1 MSGRHL
7 FEIRRGVL
15 QFHRPPDSG
24 ELVFLCWPVLVY
36 RVTAPV
42 LRVRHLNIVEKV
54 VLALCRAGVRQPED
68 IAAKIHQSTELCEHV
83 LRQLRA
89 DGRVDQVGAPTDRG
103 VEALVTGRV
112 GEEPEYVV
120 THVLQDPLTGRLWP
134 RAARD
139 LVFQRVSGVGDGQA
153 RLRLDS
159 AGAPRPIAARIVGDG
174 TDLALPRP
182 PSAQEIINAVGAQRK
197 AELARKAEQFTDL
210 RDGRTPSASAV
221 EKDLQAVSTEL
232 VLPHGVEVR
241 RVLDTGR
248 PAAEYLL
255 LWLEN
260 GSEPGDG
267 PQVRDPFGLDPNP
280 MLRRL
285 LADWNREDPG
295 LADAV
300 AQATDRSFA
309 RITEDYRTVREA
321 VGRAAETR
329 LVQRLG
335 NELRRRPGTLKLL
348 LGLEEAAARGGESG
362 VETVAREAFRLYEH
376 LLRRLVAEYP
386 PPERPSWDAGNQTS
400 AWETVKAALKRAA
413 KTLGLDEPHRGG
425 YLGAMTL
432 SRTAILGYPAAYR
445 QTRDIRAVINLDKG
459 FVRDL
464 LPYALIAAADPNS
477 PHRRD
482 HPLRALA
489 GTRPGLL
496 IELDELGRLRNRGSH
511 NTRDATVEDDVEWCR
526 LLALDAARVLVS
538 MPPPPPERT

>member
-1 MSGRHL
+1 MSERHT
-7 FEIRRGVL
+7 FQIRRGVL

-24 ELVFLCWPVLVY
+24 ELMFLCWPVLAY

-42 LRVRHLNIVEKV
+42 LRVRHLNIIEKV

-68 IAAKIHQSTELCEHV
+68 IAAKIHQSAELCEHV

-89 DGRVDQVGAPTDRG
+89 DGRVDQRGAPTDRG
-103 VEALVTGRV
+103 VETLISGRV

-139 LVFQRVSGVGDGQA
+139 LVFQRVRDVGDGQA
-153 RLRLDS
+153 RLRLNS
-159 AGAPRPIAARIVGDG
+159 AGAPRPITARIVGDG
-174 TDLALPRP
+174 ANPMLPRP

-197 AELARKAEQFTDL
+197 AELARKAERFTDL

-221 EKDLQAVSTEL
+221 ERDLQALSTEL
-232 VLPHGVEVR
+232 MLPHDVEVR
-241 RVLDTGR
+241 QVLDIGR

-255 LWLEN
+255 VWLEN
-260 GSEPGDG
+260 GGEPGDG

-285 LADWNREDPG
+285 LADWNREEPG
-295 LADAV
+295 LADAIS
-300 AQATDRSFA
+300 QATDDSFA
-309 RITEDYRTVREA
+309 RITEDYRAVRKA
-321 VGRAAETR
+321 VGLAAEIR

-335 NELRRRPGTLKLL
+335 SELRRRPGTLKLL

-362 VETVAREAFRLYEH
+362 VESVAREAYRLYEH

-386 PPERPSWDAGNQTS
+386 PPERPSWDAGNQTV
-400 AWETVKAALKRAA
+400 AWETAKAALKRAA
-413 KTLGLDEPHRGG
+413 KMLGLDEPHGGG
-425 YLGAMTL
+425 YLGAMSL
-432 SRTAILGYPAAYR
+432 SRTAMLGYPEAYR
-445 QTRDIRAVINLDKG
+445 RTRDIGEVINLGKATI
-459 FVRDL
+459 REL

-477 PHRRD
+477 PHHRD
-482 HPLRALA
+482 HPLRALVGA
-489 GTRPGLL
+489 RSGLL

-538 MPPPPPERT
+538 MPPSPPERT